1 MLYCEL
7 RLDMHHNYNDDAEV
21 DDDDDDD
28 DEYRL
33 ARSKCIPLHLRRL
46 AYSHLP
52 RRGYS
57 YGSCNEGAAR

>member
-7 RLDMHHNYNDDAEV
+7 RLDMHHNDNDDAVV
-21 DDDDDDD
+21 DDYDD

-52 RRGYS
+52 RSGYS
-57 YGSCNEGAAR
+57 YGSCNEGAAH